1 MSSEYIQSKEE
12 LQQHLRDTIQALE
25 LSSRS
30 FDGGFEGEANRLAA
44 AIRVLVHDTGSS
56 KSLLGQLGQKSIQ
69 FYETS
74 IPRDP
79 KTIMTYSG
87 LTAIEQTPEGAKYVA
102 LLDMLPPAPP
112 PRWVSFDEW
121 WNKVIFVDQKGSET
135 SRKDLILTV
144 ANKDG
149 GAHVDPVLD
158 GKYADLSRR
167 NSLAW
172 RFTSPR
178 GDFPLEG
185 SEKAAIRQI
194 THEILKSLNP
204 TMLMMKPKVTGLLL
218 LGASVVAEEKQ
229 AVVPKVGRNAP
240 CSCGSGKKYKHCHGK
255 L

>member
-12 LQQHLRDTIQALE
+12 LQQHLKDTIQALE

-56 KSLLGQLGQKSIQ
+56 KSLLGQLGQKSIK

-74 IPRDP
+74 IPRNP
-79 KTIMTYSG
+79 RNIMTYSG
-87 LTAIEQTPEGAKYVA
+87 LTAIELTPEGAKYVA
-102 LLDMLPPAPP
+102 VLDMLPPDSP

-121 WNKVIFVDQKGSET
+121 WNRVIFVDQKGSET
-135 SRKDLILTV
+135 SRKDLILAV

-149 GAHVDPVLD
+149 GAHLDPVLH

-172 RFTSPR
+172 QFSSPR
-178 GDFPLEG
+178 GDIPLEG
-185 SEKAAIRQI
+185 PEKAAVRQI
-194 THEILKSLNP
+194 THEILKSLSP
-204 TMLMMKPKVTGLLL
+204 TMPMAEPKVTGSLLI
-218 LGASVVAEEKQ
+218 GASAVVEEKQ
-229 AVVPKVGRNAP
+229 AVVPKVGRNDP
-240 CSCGSGKKYKHCHGK
+240 CPCGSRKKYKHCHGK